1 MLWSLGR
8 PHGSTS
14 PAKSMAEVEQLRQVN
29 WKCLLM
35 ELREFRVDE
44 GPHNS
49 DGLILHGLDGTLSV
63 TGFVSRRVLD
73 DWTDP
78 GQPYG
83 VHRKSLLREQYNAL
97 GKRNLPA
104 FKRMVAAKYEQGPKC
119 NRRYPFVDVLLND
132 ILLSGEVLV

>member
-1 MLWSLGR
+1 
-8 PHGSTS
+8 
-14 PAKSMAEVEQLRQVN
+14 
-29 WKCLLM
+29 M

-49 DGLILHGLDGTLSV
+49 DGLLLHGLDGTLSV

-104 FKRMVAAKYEQGPKC
+104 LKRMVAAKYEQGPKY

>member
-1 MLWSLGR
+1 
-8 PHGSTS
+8 
-14 PAKSMAEVEQLRQVN
+14 
-29 WKCLLM
+29 M

-49 DGLILHGLDGTLSV
+49 DGLLLHGLDGTLSV